1 MGGEYVLHLSKLVGI
16 VSLEMT
22 VTSGGRKET
31 MGKYMVT
38 GTIVIETERSTSLL
52 SVGMGSTSD
61 VEAYA

>member
-1 MGGEYVLHLSKLVGI
+1 M
-16 VSLEMT
+16 EMT

-38 GTIVIETERSTSLL
+38 GTIAVEIERSTSLL